1 MSFRLPLRLLKL
13 PSKRELAWQ
22 FLLSKAGAR
31 MRRLINLAIKISP
44 TECLITTLNRKPAE
58 RNTWFAVRVRS
69 MRQAWE
75 SLVRLRSVSDDVL
88 AIIRRIDDSVYV
100 QEKKG
105 S

>member
-44 TECLITTLNRKPAE
+44 TECLITTLNRK
-58 RNTWFAVRVRS
+58 
-69 MRQAWE
+69 
-75 SLVRLRSVSDDVL
+75 L